1 MDLHVRS
8 CWQNRNVKVDECERK
23 SVMKENE
30 EKKGQ
35 HRKATP
41 VYQKTKTDCGAVVAH
56 KTR

>member
-1 MDLHVRS
+1 
-8 CWQNRNVKVDECERK
+8 
-23 SVMKENE
+23 MKENE